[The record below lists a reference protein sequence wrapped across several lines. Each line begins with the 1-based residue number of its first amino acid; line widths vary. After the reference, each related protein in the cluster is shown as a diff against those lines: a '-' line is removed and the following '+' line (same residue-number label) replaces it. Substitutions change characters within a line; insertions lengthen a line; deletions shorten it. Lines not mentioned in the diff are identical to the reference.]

1 MYQTDFICTYKRMD
15 SEEDKNDLY
24 KIQLLQAFDLEEWDD
39 TIVNTTLD
47 DLYDLMCNDKHLKDI
62 LLKMYQVEELMT
74 IIDRT
79 VNDAISDNISDAI
92 SDNIDDKVNLDKDIF
107 IFYLLFQYEIF
118 DLVHDCIIDFFRKG
132 EISDKKYELLIKHLS
147 TKQ

>member
-1 MYQTDFICTYKRMD
+1 MD
-15 SEEDKNDLY
+15 SEEDKNNLY

-47 DLYDLMCNDKHLKDI
+47 DLYDLMCNDKHLKVI
-62 LLKMYQVEELMT
+62 LLKMYQVEELRA

-79 VNDAISDNISDAI
+79 VNDTI

-147 TKQ
+147 KQ

>member
-1 MYQTDFICTYKRMD
+1 MD

-47 DLYDLMCNDKHLKDI
+47 DLYDLMCNDKHLKGI
-62 LLKMYQVEELMT
+62 LLKMYQVEELRA

-79 VNDAISDNISDAI
+79 VNDTI

-107 IFYLLFQYEIF
+107 IFYLLFQYDIF

-147 TKQ
+147 KQ